1 LREESLEL
9 LTEKES
15 IEPQRDIG
23 AAPMSKAHW
32 PDGNLKH
39 EWENKSIWKDGNK
52 MIGLKYEWE
61 YKDGSRYEFFEKS
74 ENLKKSRVNGLFRAY
89 WPKSRAGG
97 IRYEWEY
104 EDGKRADGVSKGWWP
119 NGQLKQYI
127 TWKNEQWHGIYT
139 EWHEE
144 TGNKDVERHYNE
156 GKVEG
161 LYTRWHDSGIK
172 SEEGNYLNG
181 EKDEKWTEWY
191 SNGDKNFEVF
201 YKEGLY
207 CHLTSNKPYTGY
219 RVIYYEN
226 GDLSTEENYKDGVLH
241 GVKTRWFDDN
251 LKKNE
256 QTWENGEL
264 ISITQYEWHDKTDI
278 LREKGTFDGESDGVL
293 HGYYKSGE
301 KEFIKYYKEGK
312 KHGIATFW
320 YENGQKK
327 EEGNFED
334 SVKDGLWTSWY
345 ENGQKE
351 YERVHENEKIISEY
365 FWVEDIKV

>member
-1 LREESLEL
+1 MSYTGEKISDTWISENHPDNGVFRVYWKDVVGSYSGGATFNPEESNCKIHTDCSGHL
-9 LTEKES
+9 
-15 IEPQRDIG
+15 RF
-23 AAPMSKAHW
+23 
-32 PDGNLKH
+32 
-39 EWENKSIWKDGNK
+39 EW
-52 MIGLKYEWE
+52 Y
-61 YKDGSRYEFFEKS
+61 YK
-74 ENLKKSRVNGLFRAY
+74 
-89 WPKSRAGG
+89 
-97 IRYEWEY
+97 
-104 EDGKRADGVSKGWWP
+104 DGKRADGVSKGWWP

-161 LYTRWHDSGIK
+161 LYTRWHDNGIK

-241 GVKTRWFDDN
+241 GVKTRWFDNN

-256 QTWENGEL
+256 QACENGEL
-264 ISITQYEWHDKTDI
+264 ISITQYEWHDETDI
-278 LREKGTFDGESDGVL
+278 LREKGTFDGESGGVL

-351 YERVHENEKIISEY
+351 YERHSQFVEEELQII
-365 FWVEDIKV
+365 EDIIEDKL